1 MFIHLRAT
9 RSWLFIAATLTFL
22 CGCRK
27 SGPPY
32 SPEEAMKRF
41 QLPPGFRIELVAAEP
56 EVVSPVAL
64 AFDERG
70 RMFVSEMPEYPISRE
85 PLGKIKVFDP
95 DADGKFTK
103 STVFADHLHF
113 AHGLLPWKAG
123 LIVTS
128 APDILY
134 FADTKGGDQADVRK
148 VLLTGFAQVNPQLRI
163 NTPLYGIDNWI
174 YAAYPK

>member
-1 MFIHLRAT
+1 MFTHWRT
-9 RSWLFIAATLTFL
+9 NQSLFVVVLSLMTFL
-22 CGCRK
+22 CGCRN

-32 SPEEAMKRF
+32 SPEEAMKKF

-56 EVVSPVAL
+56 DVVSPVAL

-70 RMFVSEMPEYPISRE
+70 RMFVAEMPEYPISKE
-85 PLGKIKVFDP
+85 PLGKIKLLENQ
-95 DADGKFTK
+95 DADGRFQK

-113 AHGLLPWKAG
+113 VHGLLPWKGG

-134 FADTKGGDQADVRK
+134 FADTK
-148 VLLTGFAQVNPQLRI
+148 
-163 NTPLYGIDNWI
+163 
-174 YAAYPK
+174 

>member
-1 MFIHLRAT
+1 MFMHWRAT

-22 CGCRK
+22 SGCRK

-32 SPEEAMKRF
+32 SPEEATKRF

-70 RMFVSEMPEYPISRE
+70 RMFVAEMPEYPISKE
-85 PLGKIKVFDP
+85 PLGKITVLEDVNGNGRFE
-95 DADGKFTK
+95 K
-103 STVFADHLHF
+103 SAVFADHFHF
-113 AHGLLPWKAG
+113 VHGMLPWKGG

-134 FADTKGGDQADVRK
+134 VADSSGGNRANVRK

-163 NTPLYGIDNWI
+163 NTPLYGIDN
-174 YAAYPK
+174 